1 MKSLFDRTKVM
12 AILDAETKSA
22 EGADGIFIRLRE
34 DTTPVDPAA
43 VGFDSFDALCRAAA
57 AQPTD
62 IIAEIPAMDAEAQK
76 LLANCIIRHDLWGRV
91 LFVSSAHKTLD
102 ALKAAYPA
110 ARISPICDD
119 NMVRPWI
126 YAAYMGAPAYCAD
139 AKALLLEAD
148 AWGCPT
154 VDRAHNANVCMFA
167 CGAEDEDTVRA
178 LVRVGCDAVLT
189 HDAAMARALV
199 W

>member
-1 MKSLFDRTKVM
+1 MKSLFDRTRVYVI
-12 AILDAETKSA
+12 ADRADTVTD
-22 EGADGIFIRLRE
+22 GADGIAVTVTDGDRLALG
-34 DTTPVDPAA
+34 DCGYD
-43 VGFDSFDALCRAAA
+43 DLDALCRAYAN
-57 AQPTD
+57 TD
-62 IIAEIPAMDAEAQK
+62 TE
-76 LLANCIIRHDLWGRV
+76 LLVTVPMLDEEQRTQLAHCAIRHAMWNRM
-91 LFVSSAHKTLD
+91 LFLSAAHKTLD
-102 ALKAAYPA
+102 ALKAAYPE

-126 YAAYMGAPAYCAD
+126 YAAYMGAPAYCTD
-139 AKALLLEAD
+139 AKELLMEAD

-154 VDRAHNANVCMFA
+154 VDRAHNANVCIFA
-167 CGAEDEDTVRA
+167 VGAEDEDTVRA

>member
-1 MKSLFDRTKVM
+1 MKSLFDRTRVYVI
-12 AILDAETKSA
+12 ADSADAVTD
-22 EGADGIFIRLRE
+22 GADGI
-34 DTTPVDPAA
+34 A
-43 VGFDSFDALCRAAA
+43 VALKDGSFTLEGCGYDDLDALCRAYAD
-57 AQPTD
+57 TD
-62 IIAEIPAMDAEAQK
+62 MELLVTVPALDEEQRTQ
-76 LLANCIIRHDLWGRV
+76 LAHCAIRHAMWNRM
-91 LFVSSAHKTLD
+91 LFVSASHKTLD
-102 ALKAAYPA
+102 ALKTAYPE

-139 AKALLLEAD
+139 AKELLLEAD

-154 VDRAHNANVCMFA
+154 VDRAHNANVCIFA
-167 CGAEDEDTVRA
+167 VGAEDEDTVRA